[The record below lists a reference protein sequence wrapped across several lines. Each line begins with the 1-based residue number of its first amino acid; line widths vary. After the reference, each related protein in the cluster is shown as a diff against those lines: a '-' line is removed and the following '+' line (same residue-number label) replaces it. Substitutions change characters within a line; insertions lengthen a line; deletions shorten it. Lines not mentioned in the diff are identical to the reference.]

1 MVAAMLLK
9 RIPARWKCAVLF
21 LAAVCPAL
29 AAKPSAK
36 VNPTTFTNRLAKEK
50 SPYLLQHQHNPVDWY
65 PWGPEAFAK
74 AKAEGKPIFL
84 SVGYST
90 CHWCHVMAHESFE
103 NAATA
108 KLMNAL
114 FVCVKV
120 DREERPDVDRVYMT
134 YVQATT
140 GGGGWPMS
148 VFLTPDLKP
157 FFGGTYF
164 PPADRGGR
172 PGFPTVLQRLSDA
185 WKNDHEQVVEA
196 ATGAMKALGE
206 YTAAGA
212 SKSEAAGKGA
222 LAAGFNQLTRS
233 FDDELGGFGNAPK
246 FPRPVALNFL
256 LRIYAREGAQT
267 KDGKAALGIT
277 LHTLQKMAAG
287 GMHDHL
293 GGGFHRYSVDRFWH
307 VPHFEKMLYDQAQL
321 ACSYLEAF
329 QITRDPAHEKVA
341 RDILDYVR
349 RDMTDKGGG
358 FYSAEDADSLVAHGQ
373 PEHSEGAFYVWKKAE
388 IDAALGADAAKIFNR
403 VYGVETGG
411 NAPDGSD
418 PMEEF
423 KGANILIQR
432 LSLAEA
438 AKHFKKPEAEI
449 AASLAASR
457 RKLLDLRV
465 QRPRP
470 HLDDKIITSWNG
482 LMISAFARGAQVLD
496 DPAYLAAA
504 QKAASFLRAELWK
517 KGALLRSYRQ
527 GASEVAGFC
536 DDYAALIQG
545 LLDLYE
551 ADFDTAW
558 LQWALELQ
566 AKQDALFGDAEHGG
580 YFSVEKDA
588 PHILLRMKEDYDGA
602 EPSPNSVAALNL
614 LRLAQLTDRKEFR
627 DRAEKTLAAFAEQL
641 TKTPT
646 ALPQMLVA
654 LDAALAKPRQ
664 IVIAG
669 PRDAAATR
677 ALLRETHAHFIP
689 NKLVLL
695 ADGGAGQQW
704 LGERLEFVK
713 TVRPIDGQPAAYV
726 CENFVCQLPTSD
738 VAKLRA
744 LLAK

>member
-1 MVAAMLLK
+1 M
-9 RIPARWKCAVLF
+9 LF
-21 LAAVCPAL
+21 LAAAYPAL
-29 AAKPSAK
+29 AAEPSTT
-36 VNPTTFTNRLAKEK
+36 VTPTAFTNRLAREK

-148 VFLTPDLKP
+148 VFLTPDLQP

-185 WKNDHEQVVEA
+185 WKDDHAEVVKA

-206 YTAAGA
+206 YTATGA

-222 LAAGFNQLTRS
+222 LAAGFNQLARS
-233 FDDELGGFGNAPK
+233 FDDELGGFGSAPK

-267 KDGKAALGIT
+267 KDGKAALAMT
-277 LHTLQKMAAG
+277 LHTLREMAAG

-329 QITRDPAHEKVA
+329 QITHDPAHEKVA

-349 RDMTDKGGG
+349 RDMTDQGGG

-388 IDAALGADAAKIFNR
+388 IDAALGEEAAQIFNR
-403 VYGVETGG
+403 VYGVQAAG
-411 NAPDGSD
+411 NAPEGSD
-418 PMEEF
+418 PMGEF
-423 KGANILIQR
+423 KGANILIER
-432 LSLAEA
+432 VPLAEA
-438 AKHFKKPEAEI
+438 AKHFKKPEAEV

-457 RKLLDLRV
+457 MKLLDLRAR
-465 QRPRP
+465 RPRP

-496 DPAYLAAA
+496 DPAYLVAA
-504 QKAASFLRAELWK
+504 QKAARFIRAELWK

-527 GASEVAGFC
+527 GAGEVAGFC
-536 DDYAALIQG
+536 DDYATLIQG

-551 ADFDTAW
+551 ADFDTGW

-566 AKQDALFGDAEHGG
+566 GKQDALFGDPEHGG

-614 LRLAQLTDRKEFR
+614 LRLAQLTDRKDFR

-641 TKTPT
+641 TKAPT

-654 LDAALAKPRQ
+654 LDASLAKPRQ
-664 IVIAG
+664 VVIAG
-669 PRDAAATR
+669 PRDDAATR

-713 TVRPIDGQPAAYV
+713 TVGPVKGQPAAFV

-738 VAKLRA
+738 VEKLRA